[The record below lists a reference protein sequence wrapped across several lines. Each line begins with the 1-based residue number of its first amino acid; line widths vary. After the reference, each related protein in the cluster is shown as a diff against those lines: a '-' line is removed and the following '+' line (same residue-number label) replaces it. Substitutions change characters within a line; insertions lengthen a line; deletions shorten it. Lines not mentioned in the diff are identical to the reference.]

1 MRLESLDLN
10 LLTALHA
17 LLEERN
23 VTRAGE
29 RIGLS
34 QPAMSGSLARLR
46 RHFGDELLVR
56 VGNGYELTPLGAA
69 LRDHAALAVTM
80 VRRVFTAQPAFDPA
94 ASDREFTLVASDYAI
109 AVLGEELMAQL
120 KRAAPK
126 VRVHFRQI
134 SIGAVDD
141 SDTTLRAVDGLVMPH
156 GFIADQPSLDLYT
169 DRWVCVVASGNSGVG
184 EELTMADL
192 RRLPWAMTFRGATAF
207 ASAARQLSMLGVE
220 PRVEAV
226 VDNFQSLPFLIAGT
240 DRIALLQERLARR
253 VARMADLRVLPC
265 PYDAVPVLEA
275 FWYHPTHH
283 SDPGHAWLRGVLAE
297 VGRRVEAA
305 DPAER

>member
-69 LRDHAALAVTM
+69 LRDHAALTVTM
-80 VRRVFTAQPAFDPA
+80 VRRVFTAQPGFDPA
-94 ASDREFTLVASDYAI
+94 SSEREFTLVASDYAI
-109 AVLGEELMAQL
+109 AVLGEELTARL
-120 KRAAPK
+120 NSAAPG
-126 VRVHFRQI
+126 VRVHFRLI
-134 SIGAVDD
+134 STGAVDD
-141 SDTTLRAVDGLVMPH
+141 IDTTLRSVDGLFMPH
-156 GFIADQPSLDLYT
+156 GFITDQPSLDLYT
-169 DRWVCVVASGNSGVG
+169 DRWVCVAAADNPGVG
-184 EELTMADL
+184 AELTMADL
-192 RRLPWAMTFRGATAF
+192 DRLPWATTFRGATAY

-220 PRVEAV
+220 PRVEAM
-226 VDNFQSLPFLIAGT
+226 VDNFQSLPFLVAGT
-240 DRIALLQERLARR
+240 DRIALMQERLARR
-253 VARMADLRVLPC
+253 MARVADLRVLPC

-283 SDPGHAWLRGVLAE
+283 SDPGHAWLRGVLTEA
-297 VGRRVEAA
+297 GRRVQEAG
-305 DPAER
+305 PHGR